1 MRYLNIEEINERNIG
16 DVNKCNGEF
25 TIDSRLVL
33 HLENDGLRYEIEP
46 LPLTKKRYAA
56 DKIDYTPY
64 ITNVDKVIFL
74 AYANTQIAG
83 QVILRKNWNH
93 YAYVEDIVVDTR
105 FRRQGIGRELISHAQ
120 RWARERNLTG
130 IMLETQN
137 NNVRACKFYESCGFQ
152 LKGFDS
158 DLYRGINRATN
169 EVALYWYLVFS
180 EDLSG

>member
-1 MRYLNIEEINERNIG
+1 MRYLNIEEINESNIG

-25 TIDSRLVL
+25 TIDSRLVV
-33 HLENDGLRYEIEP
+33 HLENDVLHYEIVP
-46 LPLTKKRYAA
+46 LPISKKRYAV
-56 DKIDYTPY
+56 DKNDYTPY
-64 ITNVDKVIFL
+64 IDNVDKVVFL
-74 AYANTQIAG
+74 AYANQQIAG
-83 QVILRKNWNH
+83 QVILRKNWNN
-93 YAYVEDIVVDTR
+93 YAYVEDIVVDAR
-105 FRRQGIGRELISHAQ
+105 FRRQGIGRELISQAQ
-120 RWARERNLTG
+120 RWARQCNLMG

-158 DLYRGINRATN
+158 DLYKGINRATD